1 MCKEGYKKGT
11 GFFLYIDNKYI
22 PFNRCLMTSNHVLSE
37 YDIKSNKKI
46 HINYQNKDK
55 EIIINEKRKVF
66 TDNDLGYTCVEVL
79 KEDNIKQYFEMNKNI
94 NNINSFIN
102 DEIIVLQHEIGQYGM
117 KLSFS
122 RGLIISIK
130 DNKILHNA
138 LTFPVPAGSI
148 ILSRYNLS
156 VIGLHLYINR
166 EEDIGSTINSIVND
180 IAKKCSDI

>member
-1 MCKEGYKKGT
+1 
-11 GFFLYIDNKYI
+11 
-22 PFNRCLMTSNHVLSE
+22 MTSNHVLSE
-37 YDIKSNKKI
+37 YDIKNNKKI
-46 HINYQNKDK
+46 NINYQNKDK
-55 EIIINEKRKVF
+55 EIIINKKRKVF

-138 LTFPVPAGSI
+138 LTFPVPADSI

-156 VIGLHLYINR
+156 VIRLHLYINR
-166 EEDIGSTINSIVND
+166 EEFIGSTINSIVND
-180 IAKKCSDI
+180 IAKKSSDI

>member
-1 MCKEGYKKGT
+1 
-11 GFFLYIDNKYI
+11 
-22 PFNRCLMTSNHVLSE
+22 MTSNHVLSE
-37 YDIKSNKKI
+37 YDIKNNKKI
-46 HINYQNKDK
+46 NINYQNKDK
-55 EIIINEKRKVF
+55 VIIINKKRKVF

-138 LTFPVPAGSI
+138 LTFPVPADSI

-156 VIGLHLYINR
+156 VIRLHLYINR
-166 EEDIGSTINSIVND
+166 EEFIGSTINSIVND
-180 IAKKCSDI
+180 IAKKSSDI